1 MPDTDASRRA
11 PAASPPAPSPP
22 AAQAVPLPRQRDFE
36 PDAGGLGDLDD
47 WLDARRV
54 LPLPALLMLGGLAH
68 GFGMALAPLASRAER
83 AQVTTAY
90 TLDRLGALTDPAL
103 WPAGVSATSLH
114 VAAWAWLTQAFER
127 VPTTVA
133 AGREV
138 MLVAHLVACALL
150 WALARRLGATPAAAA
165 VAVVLF
171 TVPPTVLEATRVVD
185 PANLGNVYFLAALLF
200 ACSAR
205 SLARSIPGA
214 LVALAVTAV
223 TSLSHL
229 FLLPV
234 VVGLFWWKRR
244 GGLDEQVDLGTSAA
258 GPPVRALPL
267 VAAAGVLGVAGIALF
282 PADRPGLV
290 VVLPLL
296 ALLAALAG
304 QALWAYWARRAEPTD
319 SVGGSLAA
327 VPLLATVLVVVAS
340 LGAFGASSGRLAEL
354 WSGSGGVPGRALA
367 QWVNAH
373 VEPGAR
379 ILTDLS
385 TRAEL
390 LRAGQPATDIG
401 AYDDQSVERAA
412 DDPAAQWAGY
422 DYVLLTGDRNGEPFA
437 GPPRTLPLADSAYV
451 SGFHT
456 GQVSVE
462 LRRLELPPA
471 VTRKPGSGAES
482 DPAGQPAGS
491 QAGPPARKAAGR
503 ALARNDRVAL
513 SPQARDALVAG
524 HVDVRLMTV
533 LAVLS
538 GEHTVLVS
546 DFVPGSPADPGEP
559 AAGVP
564 LGSAEIAAIDG
575 VPVSADSSLTAEVTS
590 WLEAQTGYR
599 PTSTYLRGEPEP
611 ALVITYGPPSTAE
624 EEPDLP

>member
-1 MPDTDASRRA
+1 MPDTDASRIVGQA
-11 PAASPPAPSPP
+11 PTPSPP

-36 PDAGGLGDLDD
+36 PDAGGPGDVDD

-54 LPLPALLMLGGLAH
+54 LPLPVLLMVGGLAH
-68 GFGMALAPLASRAER
+68 GFGMALAPLASRSER

-127 VPTTVA
+127 VPTTVG
-133 AGREV
+133 AGREL

-150 WALARRLGATPAAAA
+150 WALARRLGAAPAAAA

-171 TVPPTVLEATRVVD
+171 TLPPTVLEATRVVD
-185 PANLGNVYFLAALLF
+185 PANLGNVYFLTALLF

-205 SLARSIPGA
+205 SLALSIPGA

-223 TSLSHL
+223 TSPSHL

-244 GGLDEQVDLGTSAA
+244 GGLEEQDDFGTSRA
-258 GPPVRALPL
+258 GPPLRALPL
-267 VAAAGVLGVAGIALF
+267 VAAAGIVGVVGIALF

-296 ALLAALAG
+296 ALLPALAG
-304 QALWAYWARRAEPTD
+304 QALWAYWARRLESSD
-319 SVGGSLAA
+319 SVGPGV
-327 VPLLATVLVVVAS
+327 VPLLATVLVVLAG

-379 ILTDLS
+379 ILTDVS

-401 AYDDQSVERAA
+401 AYDDQSVGRAA
-412 DDPAAQWAGY
+412 DDPAQWAGY
-422 DYVLLTGDRNGEPFA
+422 DYVLLTGDRNGAPFVE
-437 GPPRTLPLADSAYV
+437 PPRTLPLADSAYV
-451 SGFHT
+451 SGFAT

-462 LRRLELPPA
+462 LRRLEVPPP
-471 VTRKPGSGAES
+471 VTRKPDNGAKS
-482 DPAGQPAGS
+482 DPAAQPAGS
-491 QAGPPARKAAGR
+491 QAGLPARKAAGR

-524 HVDVRLMTV
+524 AVDVRLMTV

-538 GEHTVLVS
+538 GEHSVS
-546 DFVPGSPADPGEP
+546 VSGFGPGSPAAPGEP
-559 AAGVP
+559 AAGAP
-564 LGSAEIAAIDG
+564 LGSAEIVAIDG
-575 VPVSADSSLTAEVTS
+575 VPVNADSALTAEVTS
-590 WLEAQTGYR
+590 WLEAQTSYR
-599 PTSTYLRGEPEP
+599 PTSSYLRGEPQR

>member
-1 MPDTDASRRA
+1 
-11 PAASPPAPSPP
+11 
-22 AAQAVPLPRQRDFE
+22 VPLPRQRDFE
-36 PDAGGLGDLDD
+36 PDVGGPGDLDD

-54 LPLPALLMLGGLAH
+54 LPLPALLVLGGLAH

-103 WPAGVSATSLH
+103 WPVGVSATSLH
-114 VAAWAWLTQAFER
+114 VAAWAWFTQAFER

-150 WALARRLGATPAAAA
+150 WALARRLGASPAAAA

-171 TVPPTVLEATRVVD
+171 TLPPTVLEATRVVD

-200 ACSAR
+200 ACSTR
-205 SLARSIPGA
+205 SLALRIPGA

-244 GGLDEQVDLGTSAA
+244 GGLEDQVDLGASPS
-258 GPPVRALPL
+258 GPPVWALPL
-267 VAAAGVLGVAGIALF
+267 VGAAGVLGVAGIAVF
-282 PADRPGLV
+282 PVDRPGLV

-296 ALLAALAG
+296 ALLPALAG
-304 QALWAYWARRAEPTD
+304 QALWAYWARRAESTD
-319 SVGGSLAA
+319 PVGGSLAA
-327 VPLLATVLVVVAS
+327 QPLLATVLVVVAGV
-340 LGAFGASSGRLAEL
+340 GAFGASSGRLAEL

-390 LRAGQPATDIG
+390 LRAGQPSTDIG

-412 DDPAAQWAGY
+412 DDSARWAGY

-462 LRRLELPPA
+462 LRRLEIPSPT
-471 VTRKPGSGAES
+471 TRKPGSGAAS
-482 DPAGQPAGS
+482 DPAGEPAGS
-491 QAGPPARKAAGR
+491 PARKAAGR

-524 HVDVRLMTV
+524 HVDARLMTV

-546 DFVPGSPADPGEP
+546 DFLPGAPGEP
-559 AAGVP
+559 AARAP
-564 LGSAEIAAIDG
+564 LGSAEIVAIDG
-575 VPVSADSSLTAEVTS
+575 VPVSADSPLTAEVTS

-599 PTSTYLRGEPEP
+599 PTSVYLRGEPAA
-611 ALVITYGPPSTAE
+611 ALVVTYGPPATAA
-624 EEPDLP
+624 D